1 MFKVPAVV
9 LYCTFSPGFMIFLV
23 PSRVVRMATPVVRLA
38 GRRLW
43 TTAISVGADGVG
55 IFTIHLFFVGFHAG
69 LVPTPAPL

>member
-1 MFKVPAVV
+1 
-9 LYCTFSPGFMIFLV
+9 
-23 PSRVVRMATPVVRLA
+23 MATPVDVLA

-55 IFTIHLFFVGFHAG
+55 TITVHLFFVGFHAG